1 MALSDAP
8 IPSQTHLNTHSRPQ
22 THTGLQGRTQPHVHL
37 YFHCS
42 GLTHTP
48 RPTHTSSY
56 TYILTIPGTQSHI
69 HHTLLMGL
77 HSSSEICLSSYP
89 LLMCASTSFPKDRA
103 PYTSQDVYGDPFLC
117 ADGSARQEGALPR
130 RVDQKLK
137 PKMGRWCVLL
147 TLSCPCTV

>member
-8 IPSQTHLNTHSRPQ
+8 IPSQTYLNTHSRPQ
-22 THTGLQGRTQPHVHL
+22 RYTGLQRCTQPRVHL

-42 GLTHTP
+42 GLTHTL

-69 HHTLLMGL
+69 HHTPLMGL
-77 HSSSEICLSSYP
+77 HSSSEICLSSY
-89 LLMCASTSFPKDRA
+89 LLMCACTSFPKDLA
-103 PYTSQDVYGDPFLC
+103 PYTSQDVYGGPFLC

-137 PKMGRWCVLL
+137 PKMGRCVLL
-147 TLSCPCTV
+147 TLSCPSTV